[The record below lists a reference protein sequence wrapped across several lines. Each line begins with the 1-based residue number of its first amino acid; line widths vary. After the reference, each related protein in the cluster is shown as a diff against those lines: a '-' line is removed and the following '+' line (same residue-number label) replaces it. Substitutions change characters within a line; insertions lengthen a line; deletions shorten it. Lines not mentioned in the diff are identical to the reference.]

1 MPLVVANKESLHGGK
16 MVANI
21 RQHSDWNIN
30 ALEVVLK
37 DDSTTLET
45 GLFRIWRLGPK
56 DLHERVA
63 ALTAIRDINERYS
76 QIRFHTTKELL
87 SLVTNLIRREGKA
100 NIVLYDLQAMLRSAD
115 ENNLYLWNETGVAV
129 TENEVLNAR

>member
-1 MPLVVANKESLHGGK
+1 
-16 MVANI
+16 VANI

-30 ALEVVLK
+30 TLEVVLK

-45 GLFRIWRLGPK
+45 GLSPFRTRRLDPE

-63 ALTAIRDINERYS
+63 ALRAIRDMNEGNS

-87 SLVTNLIRREGKA
+87 SLVTNLIRREDKA

-115 ENNLYLWNETGVAV
+115 EDNLYLWNETGVAV
-129 TENEVLNAR
+129 TEVLNA

>member
-1 MPLVVANKESLHGGK
+1 MAD
-16 MVANI
+16 I

-45 GLFRIWRLGPK
+45 GLSSFRTWRLGPK

-63 ALTAIRDINERYS
+63 ALRAIRDMNERYS

-100 NIVLYDLQAMLRSAD
+100 NIVLYGLQAMLRSAD

-129 TENEVLNAR
+129 TENEVLNA

>member
-1 MPLVVANKESLHGGK
+1 MSRSPRRKK
-16 MVANI
+16 VANI
-21 RQHSDWNIN
+21 GQHLDLNIN

-37 DDSTTLET
+37 DDPTTLET
-45 GLFRIWRLGPK
+45 GLSPFRTWRLGPK

-63 ALTAIRDINERYS
+63 ALRAMRDMNERYS

-115 ENNLYLWNETGVAV
+115 ENNLYLWIETGVTV
-129 TENEVLNAR
+129 TGE